1 MIFADEVASI
11 AEKLKQQASR
21 KELALYQRLI
31 GNPMPYPGDDNLR
44 DIEQVCLSAF
54 CTDAPDKTDLV
65 ERFRRSKPIKGIH
78 YTNNLVELSAFAI
91 YDPEAEADHLKSFCS
106 TSSAR
111 DYLILNRLFPG
122 VCTSQ
127 PSITRGV
134 DIIATW
140 LDDSSFP
147 DDWKSVFVDA
157 MQNANDLFDL
167 YVIRQGYMD
176 LWECH
181 PSTEHKRDLQYL
193 SGQLDRVISRIKVR
207 SKRRFNAM
215 ASVAMY
221 VGSPTI
227 AYFAVRHWDVA
238 EPVIWACTFGIFVVG
253 VQVLLVFGRQ
263 LDRVHIMLEQT
274 RENRAQ
280 AALRKVGL
288 HVEIIQKVTTKYK
301 GDDADASVWKS
312 PRP

>member
-127 PSITRGV
+127 PSI
-134 DIIATW
+134 IE
-140 LDDSSFP
+140 
-147 DDWKSVFVDA
+147 VFVS
-157 MQNANDLFDL
+157 
-167 YVIRQGYMD
+167 Y
-176 LWECH
+176 
-181 PSTEHKRDLQYL
+181 
-193 SGQLDRVISRIKVR
+193 
-207 SKRRFNAM
+207 
-215 ASVAMY
+215 
-221 VGSPTI
+221 
-227 AYFAVRHWDVA
+227 
-238 EPVIWACTFGIFVVG
+238 
-253 VQVLLVFGRQ
+253 
-263 LDRVHIMLEQT
+263 
-274 RENRAQ
+274 
-280 AALRKVGL
+280 RKSLAPFIGC
-288 HVEIIQKVTTKYK
+288 
-301 GDDADASVWKS
+301 
-312 PRP
+312 